1 MFNDFEKY
9 SSFVYSCI
17 SSTFSWHNAFLW
29 ITFIWSI
36 ASFNFSGPLIIFSVK
51 NSLMDCFIN
60 LSVLTRNITWFLSFL
75 FSPCNNTTTVKSVL
89 LKFNPPHEVLVS
101 LYGYLKHGFVDK
113 RQLFF
118 IWVFFHEHSHE
129 SRGRGRPSL
138 SPLYFYR
145 ELTSVRS

>member
-60 LSVLTRNITWFLSFL
+60 LSVLTRNLTWFLSFL

-101 LYGYLKHGFVDK
+101 LYGCLKHGFVDK

-118 IWVFFHEHSHE
+118 YLGFL
-129 SRGRGRPSL
+129 SRTFTWQQGKG
-138 SPLYFYR
+138 
-145 ELTSVRS
+145 